1 MLSSSCGVHVL
12 PEARGQR
19 NTVKHLTLAL
29 ESGFGSKME
38 AEAEQVEETTE
49 VMEATET
56 PSQEEPSSDN
66 KFRGRG
72 MKFRGRGGRMGRG
85 IRGGRGMMMMMK
97 GFRPPGHMRGR
108 GRDGFTNGFGPMRR
122 GMGRT
127 WPYPDMRGRRGRGG
141 PMGMNLG
148 PPPPPPHHMHMRGP
162 PPHMHRHGPPPP
174 PPPPGHPAFRGRP
187 PHPRGRSMMP
197 PGPPRF
203 FHPRGGET
211 PFWKHPDTRLR
222 TIPSVT
228 HLLQAPPPR

>member
-1 MLSSSCGVHVL
+1 MD
-12 PEARGQR
+12 
-19 NTVKHLTLAL
+19 
-29 ESGFGSKME
+29 
-38 AEAEQVEETTE
+38 AETEQVEETTE

-56 PSQEEPSSDN
+56 PSQDEPSADS
-66 KFRGRG
+66 KIRGRG
-72 MKFRGRGGRMGRG
+72 GKMRGRGGRMPRG
-85 IRGGRGMMMMMK
+85 FRGGRGMMMMMK
-97 GFRPPGHMRGR
+97 GFPPGPMRGR
-108 GRDGFTNGFGPMRR
+108 GRDGFANGFGPMRR

-148 PPPPPPHHMHMRGP
+148 PPPPPPPPMHMRGP

-203 FHPRGGET
+203 FHPRGGVT
-211 PFWKHPDTRLR
+211 PFWKAAGHAGGR
-222 TIPSVT
+222 TLPSV
-228 HLLQAPPPR
+228 PPLPRPPL